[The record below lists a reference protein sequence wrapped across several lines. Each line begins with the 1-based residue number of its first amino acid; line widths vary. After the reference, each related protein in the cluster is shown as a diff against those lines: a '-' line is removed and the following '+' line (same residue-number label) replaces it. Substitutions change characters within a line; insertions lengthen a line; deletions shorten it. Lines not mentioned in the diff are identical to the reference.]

1 MYINILNS
9 LHHHHRTIYFSPLLF
24 KILNFFTSSK
34 CTIIFSLNLTPVIVL
49 LFYTPLCPD
58 KHASSK
64 NIYTHYYHYSDHH
77 IKTVAIYS
85 HIENIFNY
93 PSLIFPQIQ
102 FISLV
107 LARHYNNHLLS
118 IQRYTSTYL
127 NSLSNYPAS
136 FYIPLLLYSL

>member
-1 MYINILNS
+1 MTYASTIHKYYLLRNDYNIKNKYSYIMYINILNS

-49 LFYTPLCPD
+49 FFYTPLCPD

-93 PSLIFPQIQ
+93 PSLIFP
-102 FISLV
+102 
-107 LARHYNNHLLS
+107 
-118 IQRYTSTYL
+118 
-127 NSLSNYPAS
+127 
-136 FYIPLLLYSL
+136 